1 MSKRKRATTPE
12 PANPSHNALSLTAY
26 EADIVSDKPHLAVA
40 LDQRTRPGESQAGL
54 IRMDSDIWVDRY
66 ELTYYTMWSSSHRFS
81 ICSYTNR
88 LYSWSHRF
96 DVRLLLPSLPEYP
109 RTQAPEEHRSENEG
123 WDELPSDAEDVWFFK
138 REEAE
143 EYRYK
148 KRRKLNE
155 DMRNTRLR
163 QMAAQTSGNQDDLWG
178 GSDEEVSAFLFLQ
191 IPST

>member
-1 MSKRKRATTPE
+1 M
-12 PANPSHNALSLTAY
+12 
-26 EADIVSDKPHLAVA
+26 
-40 LDQRTRPGESQAGL
+40 
-54 IRMDSDIWVDRY
+54 
-66 ELTYYTMWSSSHRFS
+66 
-81 ICSYTNR
+81 
-88 LYSWSHRF
+88 
-96 DVRLLLPSLPEYP
+96 RLLLPSLPEYP